1 MQEISLE
8 NQPNQEFNITLNN
21 VPFRI
26 SLRYLESGCTLAD
39 IYASDNPVMLG
50 VLCRANEFLIPYQ
63 YLAQNGNFI
72 SHLFHNYIKYLLKD
86 HFSRCSLFKS
96 AAKGHSTTHMSRM
109 EYFASR
115 TARLTLRNRS
125 RIII

>member
-26 SLRYLESGCTLAD
+26 ALRYLEAGCTLAD

-50 VLCRANEFLIPYQ
+50 VLCRANEFLIPYP
-63 YLAQNGNFI
+63 YLAQNGNFVFL
-72 SHLFHNYIKYLLKD
+72 SDDDDYPVYTNFG
-86 HFSRCSLFKS
+86 KS
-96 AAKGHSTTHMSRM
+96 CKL
-109 EYFASR
+109 YF
-115 TARLTLRNRS
+115 LTPDEINGNNQAGN
-125 RIII
+125 